1 MDRAAVH
8 DTLKKGVDTLTS
20 ILGTTPVCSA
30 VPAWRCNDTVLLE
43 KNRFPFRYN
52 SDCRGKNVF
61 RPVVDGQSLD
71 QPQVPVTLPTYD
83 EVIGRNG
90 ITNKNFNHHMIEQID
105 ITGLNVL
112 TIHAESEGIA
122 CLDLFE
128 EFIDRVIELG
138 GSFCPLG
145 QLIESTDALPRAMVA
160 RGALPGREG
169 WLSVQSVHG

>member
-1 MDRAAVH
+1 
-8 DTLKKGVDTLTS
+8 LTG
-20 ILGTTPVCSA
+20 IIGTTPVCSA

-52 SDCRGKNVF
+52 SDCRGKTVF
-61 RPVVDGQSLD
+61 RPVVDGQLLD

-83 EVIGRNG
+83 EVIGRDG
-90 ITNKNFNHHMIEQID
+90 ITNENFNHFMIEKLAID
-105 ITGLNVL
+105 GLNVL

-122 CLDLFE
+122 CLGLFE
-128 EFIDRVIELG
+128 EFVDRVIDLG

-145 QLIESTDALPRAMVA
+145 GLVEPTDALPRATVA

-169 WLSVQSVHG
+169 WLSVQSVYG